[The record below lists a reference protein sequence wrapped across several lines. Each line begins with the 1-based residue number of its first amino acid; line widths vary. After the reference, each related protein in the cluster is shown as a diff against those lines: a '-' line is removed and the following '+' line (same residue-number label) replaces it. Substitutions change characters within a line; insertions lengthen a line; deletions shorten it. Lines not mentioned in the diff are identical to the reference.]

1 MVTWSLWPSFPLL
14 VSCIR
19 VVGPLWLLYI
29 WGAAPV
35 WQLPCRSGQAERSK
49 ATIGVAPREIIRL
62 QRLPALYCPRA
73 CGFILSLNRFISSGM
88 VVPEPLGVFLPLLNN
103 GSWGL
108 GTPGPA
114 QYSALL
120 PVGQKDFVRSYW
132 KLIHWGAGVGP
143 FSCRREVGAWRVG
156 L

>member
-1 MVTWSLWPSFPLL
+1 MDLNLFKVVRSYREKLQ
-14 VSCIR
+14 IR
-19 VVGPLWLLYI
+19 GSYPIRTGRSNSPDKI
-29 WGAAPV
+29 W
-35 WQLPCRSGQAERSK
+35 
-49 ATIGVAPREIIRL
+49 
-62 QRLPALYCPRA
+62 
-73 CGFILSLNRFISSGM
+73 SGM

-143 FSCRREVGAWRVG
+143 FSCHREVGAWRVG